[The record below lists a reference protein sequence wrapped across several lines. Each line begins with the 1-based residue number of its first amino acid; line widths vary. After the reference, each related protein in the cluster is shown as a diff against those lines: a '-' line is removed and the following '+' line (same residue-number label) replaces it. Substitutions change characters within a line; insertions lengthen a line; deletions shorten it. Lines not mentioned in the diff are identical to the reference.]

1 MILKGQTKLENYID
15 FQDVEPKNP
24 VKGQKYY
31 DGEKVQTWN
40 GSEWKTVVNP
50 TQLGKDV
57 ASAVQAGES
66 AGEKADE
73 AKTESEQ
80 AVESANSAVDKANGA
95 AEDAGFA
102 KNTANEAKSESSE
115 AVESANNAV
124 NKANDASTDAG
135 FAKDTANEAKS
146 TADKASEQ
154 ASEAKSSAS
163 KAIEDAKSSLEKSDS
178 NEKTITD
185 VSKTVDTVKGEL
197 SSKVNQT
204 DYDTLKGTVSD
215 QSTSIKQNAKDIKLK
230 ANSQD
235 VDTINQT
242 VKSHGTEISQNA
254 KAIKT
259 KAEQSN
265 VDNVSGKVETLSTT
279 VEQQAGRIETVSSK
293 TDGNTT
299 AIGKIE
305 SSYDGLKSTVSEVKD
320 DVETAGSKI
329 STLEQNLNGFKTTV
343 QNEKADQSYVD
354 NISGEVE
361 SISTT
366 VEQQAGKIETVSS
379 KTDGNTTAIGKI
391 ESSYDG
397 LKSTVSEVKDDVET
411 AGGKISTLEQ
421 NLSGFKSTV
430 QNEKADKSTVT
441 QLADQWQQTT
451 DLVDGHTSQISS
463 LGSDLNLRVEK
474 DDVINQINV
483 SDEGILIDG
492 KNTWITGDTKIDNA
506 VIDTAHIKD
515 LAVSDAKIASISA
528 DKLTAGSINTS
539 KINVVAKEG
548 QKSVKMTK
556 DGFTGYDDNGKL
568 RLLIGVQDLAGDG
581 KSDPSNAVF
590 YSGNGK
596 KSVSVG
602 TNVDD
607 TFVIGSENSGING
620 LVRIPNQLTLESKDV
635 LVKGGTKRSD
645 YGDFWR
651 FGISTV
657 GGTKHVAITTDRP
670 NAGALGDSHRFLRK
684 IYTTAADIRKLDV
697 GYGDENPQEGDL
709 HVDSDS
715 SNTGRVWSRAFKNQ
729 TFSGSSNAYISNAGI
744 IGKAVSARKYK
755 KDIQEASSVIEN
767 AKKVLQIFPSSW
779 IDKAELKRGEVEG
792 RYYGFIADDFYKIGL
807 TEVVQYDEEGDVE
820 GLAYDRIS
828 MYHNVILKDHDVEIN
843 QLKDTIKKLKGE
855 INKLKEG

>member
-50 TQLGKDV
+50 TQLEKDV

-80 AVESANSAVDKANGA
+80 AVKSANSAVDKANGA

-102 KNTANEAKSESSE
+102 K
-115 AVESANNAV
+115 
-124 NKANDASTDAG
+124 
-135 FAKDTANEAKS
+135 DTANEAKS
-146 TADKASEQ
+146 TADKAGEQ
-154 ASEAKSSAS
+154 AGEAKSSAS

-197 SSKVNQT
+197 SSKVSQT
-204 DYDTLKGTVSD
+204 DYDTLKETVSD

-235 VDTINQT
+235 VDTLNET
-242 VKSHGTEISQNA
+242 VKNHNTEISQNA

-259 KAEQSN
+259 KAEQSS
-265 VDNVSGKVETLSTT
+265 VDNISGEVETLSTT

-299 AIGKIE
+299 TIGKIE

-343 QNEKADQSYVD
+343 QNEKA
-354 NISGEVE
+354 N
-361 SISTT
+361 
-366 VEQQAGKIETVSS
+366 
-379 KTDGNTTAIGKI
+379 
-391 ESSYDG
+391 
-397 LKSTVSEVKDDVET
+397 
-411 AGGKISTLEQ
+411 
-421 NLSGFKSTV
+421 
-430 QNEKADKSTVT
+430 KSTVT

-463 LGSDLNLRVEK
+463 LGSDINLRVEK

-539 KINVVAKEG
+539 KIDVVAEEG

-556 DGFTGYDDNGKL
+556 DGFIGYDNNGKL

-581 KSDPSNAVF
+581 KPDPSNVVF

-596 KSVSVG
+596 NSVSVG

-607 TFVIGSENSGING
+607 TFVIGSENSGVNG

-635 LVKGGTKRSD
+635 LVKGGTNKSD

-657 GGTKHVAITTDRP
+657 GGTKHVAIAADRP
-670 NAGALGDSHRFLRK
+670 NAGVLGDSNRFLRK
-684 IYTTAADIRKLDV
+684 IYTTDADIRKLDV

-709 HVDSDS
+709 HVDSDA
-715 SNTGRVWSRAFKNQ
+715 SNTGRVWSRSFKNQ

-755 KDIQEASSVIEN
+755 EDIQEAPSVIEN

-779 IDKAELKRGEVEG
+779 LDKAELKRGEVEG
-792 RYYGFIADDFYKIGL
+792 RYYGFIADDFDKLGL

-828 MYHNVILKDHDVEIN
+828 MYHNAILKDHDVEIN
-843 QLKDTIKKLKGE
+843 QLKDTIEKLKGE